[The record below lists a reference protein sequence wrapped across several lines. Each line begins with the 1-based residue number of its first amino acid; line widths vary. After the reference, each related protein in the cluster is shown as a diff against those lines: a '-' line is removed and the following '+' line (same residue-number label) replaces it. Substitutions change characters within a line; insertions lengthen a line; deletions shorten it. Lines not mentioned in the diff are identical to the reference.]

1 MKKIT
6 LILALILLTFSAS
19 PLMAQTPNGNDTA
32 QAPTQNADA
41 NDPSKMFPADAEKAF
56 KAIRDDPDPDAL
68 VRDAHY
74 WISNENAHYV
84 WYPVIQNMGGV
95 ISGVGTDQVY
105 LLAGWSNA
113 SVVVPLDF
121 DRKIRDLH
129 FAYGVAFLSSSNTTE
144 FLSFWKKE
152 NSDHVKE
159 LAQQYFPERANEIHE
174 AWKLAR
180 SNVQQRLSRVSKKYV
195 KLGIPTFV
203 SDETQ
208 YNLIKRLWT
217 NHRVFPVCGDLT
229 GDKAMID
236 LASAINQSGLKLQ
249 ILYPSNAEHYFE
261 YTPAYRRNIINLPF
275 SNTGLVL
282 RTRQMSILGLDEPED
297 YHYNMQ
303 TGENFKIWLQ
313 TTQIPN
319 QIALLRKRVKTKT
332 EGLSTIDRVPD
343 PSKEPPKI
351 APMPSSV

>member
-1 MKKIT
+1 MKKIA
-6 LILALILLTFSAS
+6 LIMALILLGFTAL
-19 PLMAQTPNGNDTA
+19 PAMAQTPTEATA
-32 QAPTQNADA
+32 SQSQTQAADA
-41 NDPSKMFPADAEKAF
+41 NDPSKMFPAEAEKAF
-56 KAIRDDPDPDAL
+56 KQIRDDPDPDAL

-84 WYPVIQNMGGV
+84 WYPHIKDLGGV

-113 SVVVPLDF
+113 SVIVPLDF

-129 FAYGVAFLSSSNTTE
+129 FAYGVAFLSSQDTKE
-144 FLSFWKKE
+144 FIAFWKKD
-152 NSDHVKE
+152 NADRVKE
-159 LAQQYFPERANEIHE
+159 LAQQYFPDRADDIFQ

-180 SNVQQRLSRVSKKYV
+180 SNVQQRIRLVTKKYTSNE
-195 KLGIPTFV
+195 IPTFIT
-203 SDETQ
+203 DETQ
-208 YNLIKRLWT
+208 FNRIKQLWT

-236 LASAINQSGLKLQ
+236 LAKAINQSGLKLQ

-261 YTPAYRRNIINLPF
+261 YGPAYRRNIINLPF
-275 SNTGLVL
+275 ADNGLVL
-282 RTRQMSILGLDEPED
+282 RTRQMRSLGLAEPED

-319 QIALLRKRVKTKT
+319 QHSMLKKRVKTKT
-332 EGLSTIDRVPD
+332 EGLSILERVPD
-343 PSKEPPKI
+343 PSKVPPQI
-351 APMPSSV
+351 APMP